1 LFRAV
6 QELMRRVWAEAEC
19 PRDLGRARALV
30 GPKHEGYALSIG
42 KACNCRLK
50 NVWVKPRGLCG
61 LRLIAL
67 IDELDEFIGRPAELA
82 ATAPKEAQ

>member
-1 LFRAV
+1 
-6 QELMRRVWAEAEC
+6 
-19 PRDLGRARALV
+19 
-30 GPKHEGYALSIG
+30 
-42 KACNCRLK
+42 
-50 NVWVKPRGLCG
+50 